1 LERAEE
7 VLGRLLGHYERT
19 WGLSSG
25 DPFRSLIRII
35 LSQNTNYKNEATA
48 FRRLEEMV
56 GVEPHKIVSSSV
68 EDIASAI
75 RPAGMYNQRSRV
87 IKGVA
92 EVVLERY
99 GGDLASVLRKPHLEA
114 REELMSLPGV
124 GPKTAD
130 VLLMFDAGKAIVP
143 VDRHIFRITKR
154 LGLVPERAS
163 YDQVREVLEA
173 AAPPGRHEDVHVF
186 LIRFGRDVCR
196 AQRPRCQGCFLND
209 LCPFPRAG
217 GRRRWRQQRKRI
229 DA

>member
-7 VLGRLLGHYERT
+7 ILRRLLSHYERT
-19 WGLSSG
+19 WRPSSG

-48 FRRLEEMV
+48 YRRLEEMV
-56 GVEPHKIVSSSV
+56 GVEPLKLASAST
-68 EDIASAI
+68 EDVAEAI

-92 EVVLERY
+92 EIVFYRY
-99 GGDLASVLRKPHLEA
+99 GGDLGPVLQKPHGEA
-114 REELMSLPGV
+114 REELMTLPGV

-130 VLLMFDAGKAIVP
+130 VLLMFDAGKTIVP

-154 LGLVPERAS
+154 WGLVPERAP
-163 YDQVREVLEA
+163 YDQVRLSLEA
-173 AAPPGRHEDVHVF
+173 ATPPGRHEDVHVF
-186 LIRFGRDVCR
+186 LISFGREVCK
-196 AQRPRCQGCFLND
+196 AQRPKCPECFLND

-217 GRRRWRQQRKRI
+217 G
-229 DA
+229 DAEDINGRM